1 MRCKLLDKLKFDFL
15 LITCY
20 DAEKVRRNIMSGCGK
35 CSGNCA
41 GCSGC
46 GGCMELSEGEI
57 RMVLTLGQ
65 IPFLPVARKMGDL
78 TPVFL
83 EGGEYSREEY
93 SLILQ
98 CLEKRGLISLDY
110 DKPLKGFDDR
120 AYGDFP
126 IRGSFAL
133 TERGI
138 RVLEVLELQ
147 GIG

>member
-1 MRCKLLDKLKFDFL
+1 
-15 LITCY
+15 
-20 DAEKVRRNIMSGCGK
+20 MSGCGK

-57 RMVLTLGQ
+57 RMLLTLGQ
-65 IPFLPVARKMGDL
+65 IPFLPVARKLGDL

-83 EGGEYSREEY
+83 EGEEYSEAEY

-110 DKPLKGFDDR
+110 DKPLKSFDDS
-120 AYGDFP
+120 AYLAYP

-133 TERGI
+133 TERGQ
-138 RVLEVLELQ
+138 RALEVMELQ